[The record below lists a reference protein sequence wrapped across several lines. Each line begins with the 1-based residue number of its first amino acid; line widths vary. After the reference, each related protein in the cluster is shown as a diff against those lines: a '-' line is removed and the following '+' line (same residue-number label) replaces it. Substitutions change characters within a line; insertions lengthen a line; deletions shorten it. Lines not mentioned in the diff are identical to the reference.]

1 MQRVEIKRKIKR
13 EGWEGKGGEEGEKKK
28 KNRFE

>member
-13 EGWEGKGGEEGEKKK
+13 EGWEGKEGEEGGKK